1 MNKHR
6 NIGEKLSNIFERDKI
21 NRDENTL
28 FSMADYCN
36 VLLYAHMIREAGED
50 FESELARKFIPLIMP
65 GKLHNMPEEV
75 AVEMDRILQ
84 RALTE
89 IEGMADNV
97 AGFFESL
104 ESGEYD
110 PVREMVNSPE
120 MVQAMGNVM
129 MRKLSVTEGVRGDA
143 AFERARLLMPEVKQ
157 EMLKFVGGMLMHAIM
172 EIGSDAD
179 QKGIPLSRVSE
190 VIKPRVVK
198 IAEQGCM
205 IESAIDKR
213 ILKKIAQE
221 NQDEKPD
228 KTKFDPSYI

>member
-50 FESELARKFIPLIMP
+50 FESQLAQRFISLIMP

-89 IEGMADNV
+89 I
-97 AGFFESL
+97 
-104 ESGEYD
+104 
-110 PVREMVNSPE
+110 
-120 MVQAMGNVM
+120 
-129 MRKLSVTEGVRGDA
+129 
-143 AFERARLLMPEVKQ
+143 
-157 EMLKFVGGMLMHAIM
+157 
-172 EIGSDAD
+172 
-179 QKGIPLSRVSE
+179 
-190 VIKPRVVK
+190 
-198 IAEQGCM
+198 
-205 IESAIDKR
+205 
-213 ILKKIAQE
+213 
-221 NQDEKPD
+221 
-228 KTKFDPSYI
+228 